1 MGVRSARKPG
11 TAPSGKALTTTIC
24 LFPWE
29 TASPDT
35 ELEPA
40 SRGFLQSGLGA
51 LRMETLIMPAWEAQG
66 LLWGDVSPGNLSH
79 QSFPVQ
85 EHLLPT
91 CFPTTYGISP
101 KCSLPV
107 NSVPETT
114 SPREVTHAPPVTRR
128 QARCLHQFTTTTVS
142 AKGVWGKENRDE
154 ISGKSETLF

>member
-11 TAPSGKALTTTIC
+11 PAPFGKALATTIC
-24 LFPWE
+24 LFLWE

-40 SRGFLQSGLGA
+40 WPPLGLLAEAFCGVPCGA

-66 LLWGDVSPGNLSH
+66 SPWGDVSPGNLSH
-79 QSFPVQ
+79 QSLPVQ

-91 CFPTTYGISP
+91 CFLTTYGISP

-107 NSVPETT
+107 NSAPETT
-114 SPREVTHAPPVTRR
+114 SPGEVTHAPPVTRT
-128 QARCLHQFTTTTVS
+128 QAHYLHQFTTTTV
-142 AKGVWGKENRDE
+142 
-154 ISGKSETLF
+154 